1 MLEIRVSELT
11 EYDVEEIATTA
22 RDIDKEEIW
31 LQTGQDLDEA
41 LSDAIDFSSESWAG
55 FVDYELVV
63 IFGVSVGSIK
73 DGIGIPWL
81 IGTDQI
87 EDVSVPFLRRG
98 WYYLNRM
105 KSSYDI
111 LQNVVYDKNVIA
123 KRWLN
128 WMGFEMGS
136 VIEYGR
142 HRAPFRRFE
151 WRA

>member
-11 EYDVEEIATTA
+11 EYDVEEISTTA

-98 WYYLNRM
+98 WYYLNQM